1 MISILLFIIVAV
13 IVVFIIVYCYQKQR
27 AYKKAISDEE
37 MRKNL
42 GLPALK
48 EEGSNDVAGGFN
60 K

>member
-27 AYKKAISDEE
+27 AYKKAVSDEE

-48 EEGSNDVAGGFN
+48 EEGSTDVV
-60 K
+60 